1 MDNNNDLINSDSEI
15 NTMKNLVSIDNITDT
30 MASS

>member
-15 NTMKNLVSIDNITDT
+15 NTTKNLVSIDNITDT
-30 MASS
+30 MTSS